1 VSGDRTAPA
10 AGVRVAAAATGSA
23 WATLRRGLAAT
34 PEITR
39 GIRLTLG
46 LALLSTVGRVVVP
59 IAVQQTVDRGIRGAG
74 GPRPGVVLVMLLAAA
89 LSVGVTAVSAYLTNV
104 RIFRATE
111 AGLATLRTAAFRHVH
126 DLSVL
131 TQDAERR
138 GGLVARV
145 TTDVDTI
152 STFVQW
158 GGLLLVV
165 SAGQLLVATALM
177 AVYSWP
183 LTLLVWA
190 CYLPL
195 FWLFRSLQAMVSR
208 AYAQVRERVGDLLA
222 AVSEAVVGADTIRA
236 YAVQHRTQA
245 KVDASVGAH
254 ARSAVRAQKLVAV
267 SFSGGLL
274 VSGLVVAAVVVLGTW
289 LGVGGD
295 LSLGELLAFLFLVNL
310 FTGPVQMST
319 EVLNELQNAAAG
331 WRRVLAVLDTPA
343 EVADPGESGET
354 LPRGPIAVDFEGVAF
369 AYPGGPP
376 VLTGVDLH
384 LPPRARVAVVGQT
397 GSGKTTLAK
406 LLTRLMDPVDGR
418 VLLDGVDLRRIRFAS
433 LRDRVVMVPQEGFL
447 VDDGL
452 AANIVWGRPDAC
464 VADVRRALD
473 ELGLLDW
480 ALGLP
485 QGLDTPVGQR
495 GESLSVGERQLVA
508 LARAYLADPDL
519 LVLDEATS
527 AVDPATEVRLQ
538 RALDGVSRGRTS
550 VAIAHRLSTAEA
562 ADLVVVVDAGRI
574 VDVGPHRELVLR
586 CPVYQAL
593 YASWTA
599 QQRSP
604 LPGDHARSHHPFA
617 SSPAVPSATLH
628 DGAPGPV
635 RACMITNEERPG
647 DGRIVR

>member
-1 VSGDRTAPA
+1 MEPGSTTEAGDVMEAEEGAGSSARGGIRVATAVSG
-10 AGVRVAAAATGSA
+10 GA
-23 WATLRRGLAAT
+23 WATLRRGLAVS

-39 GIRLTLG
+39 GIWLTLA
-46 LALLSTVGRVVVP
+46 LALVSTTGRVAVP

-74 GPRPGVVLVMLLAAA
+74 GPRPGLVLAMVLAAA
-89 LSVGVTAVSAYLTNV
+89 LGVVVTAVSAYRTNV
-104 RIFRATE
+104 RIFQATE

-131 TQDAERR
+131 SQDAERR

-195 FWLFRSLQAMVSR
+195 FWLFRSLQTVVSG

-236 YAVQHRTQA
+236 YGVQHRTQA

-254 ARSAVRAQKLVAV
+254 ARSAVRAQVLVAV
-267 SFSGGLL
+267 SFSGGVL
-274 VSGLVVAAVVVLGTW
+274 VSGLVVAAVVGLGTW
-289 LGVGGD
+289 LGVGGG
-295 LSLGELLAFLFLVNL
+295 LTLGELLAFLFLVNL

-343 EVADPGESGET
+343 EVADPGASGEV
-354 LPRGPIAVDFEGVAF
+354 LPRGPIAVDFDEVGF

-376 VLTGVDLH
+376 VLSDVELH
-384 LPPRARVAVVGQT
+384 LPPRARVAVVGRT

-406 LLTRLMDPVDGR
+406 LLTRLMDPATGR

-447 VDDGL
+447 LDDTL
-452 AANIVWGRPDAC
+452 AANIAWGRPDAS

-495 GESLSVGERQLVA
+495 GESLSAGERQLVA

-538 RALDGVSRGRTS
+538 RALEGVSRGRTS

-574 VDVGPHRELVLR
+574 VDVGPHRELVTR
-586 CPVYQAL
+586 CEVYQGL
-593 YASWTA
+593 HASWTA
-599 QQRSP
+599 QQR
-604 LPGDHARSHHPFA
+604 
-617 SSPAVPSATLH
+617 PAPQPVSR
-628 DGAPGPV
+628 APG
-635 RACMITNEERPG
+635 RAR
-647 DGRIVR
+647 